1 MTLHELPLLLGL
13 VLVHLVA
20 DFLLQ
25 SKTWIT
31 EKNTRHYHSK
41 YVYLHS
47 AIHGLLSWLL
57 IWAVVEDQYLS
68 LSTAALIGFSHALF
82 DIGKSYTPEGKFSWF
97 ILDQILHLSVILLV
111 WLYLT
116 DQWPLLQQTWIWL
129 ISPKTLLVLIAYIL
143 VLRPCAFVI
152 ATIIGKWGREI
163 DNSGS
168 LLRSGTRIG
177 LIERFLILTF
187 ILIDQFSTIG
197 FLLVAKSVFRFGDL
211 RENRNR
217 QYTEY
222 VLFDTLIS
230 FTLAITLGLVLKA
243 ALSSL

>member
-1 MTLHELPLLLGL
+1 
-13 VLVHLVA
+13 
-20 DFLLQ
+20 
-25 SKTWIT
+25 
-31 EKNTRHYHSK
+31 
-41 YVYLHS
+41 
-47 AIHGLLSWLL
+47 
-57 IWAVVEDQYLS
+57 
-68 LSTAALIGFSHALF
+68 
-82 DIGKSYTPEGKFSWF
+82 
-97 ILDQILHLSVILLV
+97 
-111 WLYLT
+111 
-116 DQWPLLQQTWIWL
+116 
-129 ISPKTLLVLIAYIL
+129 
-143 VLRPCAFVI
+143 VI